1 MFDIGFWELG
11 LLMII
16 ALLVI
21 GPERL
26 PKVARTVGLLLGKAR
41 GVVRTVKADVQREL
55 AAEEL
60 KQTLAKQADSNPL
73 HEIIEETGSVARD
86 AKSSIDE
93 ATSSLRDIGAQDEDR
108 PAPPSPPSG
117 SASRPRSDSES

>member
-16 ALLVI
+16 GLLVI

-41 GVVRTVKADVQREL
+41 GVVRSVKADVQREL

-60 KQTLAKQADSNPL
+60 KQTLAKQAESNPI
-73 HEIIEETGSVARD
+73 HEIIEETRSVSRD
-86 AKSSIDE
+86 ARSSLDE
-93 ATSSLRDIGAQDEDR
+93 ATQSLRDSGLEDEAR
-108 PAPPSPPSG
+108 PKAPS
-117 SASRPRSDSES
+117 SDDAK

>member
-26 PKVARTVGLLLGKAR
+26 PKVARTAGLLLGKAR
-41 GVVRTVKADVQREL
+41 GVVRSVKADVQREL

-60 KQTLAKQADSNPL
+60 KQTLSKQAESNPF
-73 HEIIEETGSVARD
+73 HEIVETTQSVARD
-86 AKSSIDE
+86 AKSSLDE
-93 ATSSLRDIGAQDEDR
+93 ATESLRDTGVKDEDPHER
-108 PAPPSPPSG
+108 PSPPS
-117 SASRPRSDSES
+117 RSDSGS

>member
-41 GVVRTVKADVQREL
+41 GIVRSVKADVQREL

-60 KQTLAKQADSNPL
+60 KQTLSKQAESNPL
-73 HEIIEETGSVARD
+73 HEIIEETRSVASD
-86 AKSSIDE
+86 AKSSLDE
-93 ATSSLRDIGAQDEDR
+93 ASQSLRDTGLKDEDR
-108 PAPPSPPSG
+108 PSP
-117 SASRPRSDSES
+117 PRSDSGP

>member
-16 ALLVI
+16 GLLVI

-26 PKVARTVGLLLGKAR
+26 PKLARTVGLLLGKAR
-41 GVVRTVKADVQREL
+41 GIVRSVKADVQREL

-60 KQTLAKQADSNPL
+60 KQTLSKQAKSNPI
-73 HEIIEETGSVARD
+73 HEIIEETRNVSRD
-86 AKSSIDE
+86 AKSSLDE
-93 ATSSLRDIGAQDEDR
+93 TAQSLKDTGLEDEDK
-108 PAPPSPPSG
+108 PKA
-117 SASRPRSDSES
+117 PRSDDGQ

>member
-41 GVVRTVKADVQREL
+41 GVVRSVKADVQREL

-60 KQTLAKQADSNPL
+60 KQTLSKQAESNPL
-73 HEIIEETGSVARD
+73 HEIVETTQSVARD
-86 AKSSIDE
+86 ARAGLDE
-93 ATSSLRDIGAQDEDR
+93 ASESLRDTGVKDEERER
-108 PAPPSPPSG
+108 PASP
-117 SASRPRSDSES
+117 PRSDSDS

>member
-26 PKVARTVGLLLGKAR
+26 PRVARTVGLLLGKAR
-41 GVVRTVKADVQREL
+41 GIVRSVKADVQREL

-60 KQTLAKQADSNPL
+60 KQTLAKQAESNPL
-73 HEIIEETGSVARD
+73 HEIVETTRSAAHD
-86 AKSSIDE
+86 AKSGLDE
-93 ATSSLRDIGAQDEDR
+93 ASESLRDTGARDEDRER
-108 PAPPSPPSG
+108 PAPP
-117 SASRPRSDSES
+117 PRSDSGS